1 MIYLNLF
8 ACIIIVFSLFLFNKA
23 SGSIHPNKLNTISYV
38 LYREIIPIVIGTLL
52 VANNLVD
59 NHYVITCISNET
71 KIKGYLWV
79 LYSILMM
86 PLSMFMVNKIFNINM
101 KKKFN
106 EYLKKPLAEEY
117 NLQNTKKFSVFFT
130 VVSLA
135 TLTYIIIMSPY
146 IPIFTAL
153 IKGDLVQASIERIS
167 VKRDFGGIIYI
178 KNLLGLYLMPV
189 FTYQSYVFL
198 KQYKTKFFKIIF
210 FINFIATSFLF
221 IYDTQKAP
229 ILIFL
234 LGFLIVKVLVSGKL
248 KIIEL
253 FLISITAL
261 IVIIVL
267 YIYIGG
273 LKLSSLL
280 RFDNTIMYRIF
291 IGQISGYFLSL
302 EWFPEIIKQ
311 NTSFIGIPSNIL
323 KILDLPNI
331 ESARLLMMHFNP
343 EGVKSGIAGLINS
356 YYLGEAWANYG
367 YVGLLISPVIVGF
380 VIQTVHVFL
389 IKSKK
394 TAINIA
400 FYATISIKWLIT
412 GGIVNFLYLK
422 QLIFPFILYI
432 FYKIVTNFIYV
443 LGTKK

>member
-210 FINFIATSFLF
+210 
-221 IYDTQKAP
+221 
-229 ILIFL
+229 
-234 LGFLIVKVLVSGKL
+234 
-248 KIIEL
+248 
-253 FLISITAL
+253 
-261 IVIIVL
+261 
-267 YIYIGG
+267 
-273 LKLSSLL
+273 
-280 RFDNTIMYRIF
+280 
-291 IGQISGYFLSL
+291 
-302 EWFPEIIKQ
+302 
-311 NTSFIGIPSNIL
+311 
-323 KILDLPNI
+323 
-331 ESARLLMMHFNP
+331 
-343 EGVKSGIAGLINS
+343 
-356 YYLGEAWANYG
+356 
-367 YVGLLISPVIVGF
+367 
-380 VIQTVHVFL
+380 
-389 IKSKK
+389 
-394 TAINIA
+394 
-400 FYATISIKWLIT
+400 
-412 GGIVNFLYLK
+412 
-422 QLIFPFILYI
+422 
-432 FYKIVTNFIYV
+432 
-443 LGTKK
+443 